1 MPYGA
6 TTTGLKDF
14 FQQFKSATNHNAL
27 KSGNLRCLEV
37 AWLIS
42 KILKIYIFFP
52 FAIGANSKEIL
63 LVAKEILL
71 VAKPKVKKIKT
82 KNVEWRFF

>member
-52 FAIGANSKEIL
+52 FAIGANSKEI
-63 LVAKEILL
+63 I